1 MTFETLLF
9 EVEDGVAHVTLNRPD
24 AQNAI
29 NLAATRDLMHA
40 AIACDERPEIR
51 AVLLTGSGSIFSVG
65 GDIREFSAAGDE
77 LAPLT
82 KEMTVY
88 LHAAVSRFAR
98 MDAPL
103 VAAVNGVAAGGGF
116 GLACMADLVLAGSS
130 ARFCPA
136 YTRSGLAADTSTT
149 YFLPRMVGMRRAAEL
164 LLTNPTL
171 SADEAAACGLV
182 TRVVPDETLL
192 AEATALA
199 RELASGATRAYGLV
213 KKLLQSSFS
222 ETLESQMEY
231 EARAIADSARTHDV
245 AEGIRAFQEKRKPE
259 FQGR

>member
-1 MTFETLLF
+1 MNFENLLF
-9 EVEDGVAHVTLNRPD
+9 EEKDGVARITLNRPE

-29 NLAATRDLMHA
+29 NLELTRELMHA
-40 AIACDERPEIR
+40 AIACDEEDAIR
-51 AVLLTGSGSIFSVG
+51 AVLLTGTGTIFSVG
-65 GDIREFSAAGDE
+65 GDIREFVAAGQK

-116 GLACMADLVLAGSS
+116 GLACMADVVLAAES
-130 ARFCPA
+130 ARFCAA

-171 SADEAAACGLV
+171 SASEAAACGLV
-182 TRVVPDETLL
+182 TRVVPDEKLL
-192 AEATALA
+192 AESTALA
-199 RELASGATRAYGLV
+199 TELAAGATRAYGLV
-213 KKLLQSSFS
+213 KKLLQSSFG

-231 EARAIADSARTHDV
+231 EARAIAESARSEDV
-245 AEGIRAFQEKRKPE
+245 AEGIRAFSEKRKPV
-259 FQGR
+259 FRGR